1 MGHPILNFSR
11 RYMIEIKPDPY
22 FCGLVNKGVC
32 REKKSFITLS
42 SSRVLIYSHLYC
54 ITRVKKLFFSGRG
67 TNLIWTSGPLI
78 PPLGPNQ
85 YIPVCSPTSSFP
97 LVVDRPGSSIPGL
110 NRVRIL
116 WRFSIIF
123 WGRLYCKTFGK
134 LYERGL
140 TVMNKLLNTSNSRKK

>member
-1 MGHPILNFSR
+1 
-11 RYMIEIKPDPY
+11 MIEIKPDPY

-78 PPLGPNQ
+78 PQ
-85 YIPVCSPTSSFP
+85 SKSVYSSLFP
-97 LVVDRPGSSIPGL
+97 DLKFSVSRGQTGSEQSWSEPSQ
-110 NRVRIL
+110 NFMAFFDNIL
-116 WRFSIIF
+116 RSVI
-123 WGRLYCKTFGK
+123 L
-134 LYERGL
+134 
-140 TVMNKLLNTSNSRKK
+140 